1 MFVHILSVTNCKA
14 DVKTP
19 EIAIYK
25 IIQRNRLFS
34 PQSRILIKGQTLLN
48 LQTAFFC
55 ASDKF
60 QESGGVLLHKFSIP
74 FRKFIAL
81 LVR

>member
-25 IIQRNRLFS
+25 IIQRNCLFS
-34 PQSRILIKGQTLLN
+34 PQWGIIIKGQTLLN
-48 LQTAFFC
+48 LQTALFFC
-55 ASDKF
+55 SSDKF
-60 QESGGVLLHKFSIP
+60 QESGGILIHEF
-74 FRKFIAL
+74 
-81 LVR
+81 

>member
-19 EIAIYK
+19 EIAIYT
-25 IIQRNRLFS
+25 ILQRNCLFS
-34 PQSRILIKGQTLLN
+34 PQCGILIKGQTLLN
-48 LQTAFFC
+48 LQTALFFC

-60 QESGGVLLHKFSIP
+60 QESGGILINKF
-74 FRKFIAL
+74 
-81 LVR
+81 

>member
-19 EIAIYK
+19 ETAIYK
-25 IIQRNRLFS
+25 IFQRNCSFS
-34 PQSRILIKGQTLLN
+34 PQCGILIKGQTLLR
-48 LQTAFFC
+48 LQTALFFC

-60 QESGGVLLHKFSIP
+60 QESGGILIHK
-74 FRKFIAL
+74 L
-81 LVR
+81 

>member
-14 DVKTP
+14 DVKTR

-48 LQTAFFC
+48 LQIALFFC
-55 ASDKF
+55 ASNKF
-60 QESGGVLLHKFSIP
+60 QESGGILINKF
-74 FRKFIAL
+74 
-81 LVR
+81 